1 MATTSSLTVVENKVS
16 TVSNFVKK
24 KQKKKKKTNKQTN
37 KQTITQKLLKLKRK
51 LLIKVMINISLLQN
65 LISLWQNFWFKIK
78 RRNLTSKSD
87 IANFV
92 NKADFD
98 NELKDCSPDKNELN
112 ELSKKVTAISTEDL
126 IDKFSILNGA
136 KCFS

>member
-1 MATTSSLTVVENKVS
+1 
-16 TVSNFVKK
+16 
-24 KQKKKKKTNKQTN
+24 
-37 KQTITQKLLKLKRK
+37 
-51 LLIKVMINISLLQN
+51 MINISLLQN

-112 ELSKKVTAISTEDL
+112 ELSKKVTAISAKDL